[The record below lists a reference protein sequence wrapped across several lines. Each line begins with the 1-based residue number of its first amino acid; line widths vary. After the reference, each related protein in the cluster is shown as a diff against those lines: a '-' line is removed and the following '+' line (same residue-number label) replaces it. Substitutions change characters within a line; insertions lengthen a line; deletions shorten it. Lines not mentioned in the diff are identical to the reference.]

1 MRSTVKRELPL
12 VVTASIIIAFFL
24 PGTADAQTGD
34 KPNLRKLGKDIQVV
48 SLQIEETEKENACY
62 SGGLIK
68 TLIMFRL
75 QILKNTK
82 AMLEQKKYTLIHEIP
97 VHYTYR
103 DEIYI
108 PTPADSATIQ
118 IIESDIKDQ
127 QKELIKAETE
137 NAKYSGGLIK
147 SIILSQIATIKN
159 TIAMLE
165 QRKLLAKHGIPLVVL
180 PRQEPEEV
188 KEEEKPTETAPS
200 VSKAK
205 MDVVDWNHRLSGSEN
220 YIYVE
225 GILKNV
231 GDEIAES
238 VKVKVTS
245 LDAQGKLVSIDDAYA
260 DPSIVAPEQET
271 TFQVMVRNDP
281 RIERFKLTV
290 LWR

>member
-1 MRSTVKRELPL
+1 MKGELPL

-24 PGTADAQTGD
+24 PGTADAQIGD
-34 KPNLRKLGKDIQVV
+34 KPNLRELESDIQVV
-48 SLQIEETEKENACY
+48 SLQIDETEKENARY
-62 SGGLIK
+62 SEGLIK
-68 TLIMFRL
+68 TLIMLRL

-82 AMLEQKKYTLIHEIP
+82 AMLEQKKYTLVHEIP

-103 DEIYI
+103 DKIYV
-108 PTPADSATIQ
+108 PAPVDSAMLES
-118 IIESDIKDQ
+118 IELDIKDQ
-127 QKELIKAETE
+127 QKELIKAEAE

-147 SIILSQIATIKN
+147 SMILSQIATIKN

-165 QRKLLAKHGIPLVVL
+165 QRKLLAKHGIPLAML
-180 PRQEPEEV
+180 PRQELEEA
-188 KEEEKPTETAPS
+188 KEAKKPTETAPLS
-200 VSKAK
+200 SKAK
-205 MDVVDWNHRLSGSEN
+205 MDVVDWNHRLSGFGN

-225 GILKNV
+225 GILRNV

-245 LDAQGKLVSIDDAYA
+245 LDAQGKPVSIEDAYA
-260 DPSIVAPEQET
+260 DPSAVAPDQET